1 MFSGLSGLGKTTVSR
16 IFAKALLC
24 EAPVDGEPCG
34 ECESCKLFEH
44 EHHFG
49 YMELDSASVGGKDDM
64 IKLRDEAAFLSAV
77 KKKIILLDECHDISK
92 QGQDALLEQVEKCPE
107 HLVYIFCTTDPDKMQ
122 KPLRNRCMLF
132 QFPKVDVSLI
142 TDRLKHICEQE
153 KFTYDEEA
161 LKLIATRSEGHV
173 RNAINLLEEVV
184 YLGHITVKNINIISR
199 DYDEEI
205 FTIISNLGIDLP
217 KVMEAAHKISSSLS
231 ATEFYNQLLSM
242 VSDASKA
249 MFGYENLPEKRKNLI
264 SRLKDIHGI
273 SLVEFLNYLVTR
285 DKFIEKTG
293 VQSDLVILHYK
304 FNSNS
309 FIPKIQQQAQNVV
322 SPQYTPEVKTQENP
336 QTKEPT
342 KDAPPLT
349 YSDLRKLDPLEQ
361 SKVLRMRRN
370 QKLEQKV
377 DSENVPN
384 TWPLPKEEKTGESS
398 MDEVQLS
405 PQVFSQRLVGGRGGS
420 VKLADSRA
428 L

>member
-1 MFSGLSGLGKTTVSR
+1 MFSGLPGLGKTTISR
-16 IFAKALLC
+16 IFAKAILC
-24 EAPVDGEPCG
+24 EKPQEGDPCG

-44 EHHFG
+44 EQHFG
-49 YMELDSASVGGKDDM
+49 YMELDSASVGGKEDM
-64 IKLRDEAAFLSAV
+64 IKLRDEAAFLSVV

-107 HLVYIFCTTDPDKMQ
+107 HLVYIFCTTAPDKMQ
-122 KPLRNRCMLF
+122 KPLRDRCMHF
-132 QFPKVDVSLI
+132 QFPKVDCDLI
-142 TDRLKHICEQE
+142 YNRLKYICEQE
-153 KFTYDEEA
+153 KITFDEEA
-161 LKLIATRSEGHV
+161 LKLISIRSEGHV
-173 RNAINLLEEVV
+173 RNAINLLEEVI
-184 YLGHITVKNINIISR
+184 YLGHVTVKNINIISR

-231 ATEFYNQLLSM
+231 AIEFYNQLLAM

-264 SRLKDIHGI
+264 SRLKDIHGH
-273 SLVEFLNYLVTR
+273 SLIEFLNYLVTR

-293 VQSDLVILHYK
+293 IQSDLVILHYK
-304 FNSNS
+304 FNSNN
-309 FIPKIQQQAQNVV
+309 FIPKFQQQQAQNVV
-322 SPQYTPEVKTQENP
+322 PTYTSEVKTQEIP

-349 YSDLRKLDPLEQ
+349 YSDLRKMNPLEQ
-361 SKVLRMRRN
+361 SRLLRMRRN
-370 QKLEQKV
+370 QKLEQKE
-377 DSENVPN
+377 DSEKVPV

-405 PQVFSQRLVGGRGGS
+405 PQEFSQKLVGGRSGGS
-420 VKLADSRA
+420 KLANSRA